1 MGAGGRYNVGMT
13 EALAKTV
20 KPCPHCGKP
29 APWEA
34 NPWRPFCS
42 ERCRLTDLGN
52 WASGAY
58 RIPGPPMTSETDKER
73 AEDEALAEKP
83 ADEDKETT

>member
-1 MGAGGRYNVGMT
+1 MGAGGGYNVGM
-13 EALAKTV
+13 ADAPSRPV

-58 RIPGPPMTSETDKER
+58 RIPGPPMTSEADKER
-73 AEDEALAEKP
+73 PEEDAPSDAETH
-83 ADEDKETT
+83 EDKETT